1 MNPNSKIITLMNKPP
16 IPDGDDI
23 ECEEQWCNECGSGV
37 PHLRTVVFTPIGD
50 VHSSWFC
57 LSCFHR
63 YTFYKFRDKRTFPM
77 ESDQISEQSLFQG
90 MTEAMSLLELDENE
104 IKRAALLNFLS
115 NIYTTKN

>member
-1 MNPNSKIITLMNKPP
+1 
-16 IPDGDDI
+16 
-23 ECEEQWCNECGSGV
+23 
-37 PHLRTVVFTPIGD
+37 
-50 VHSSWFC
+50 
-57 LSCFHR
+57 
-63 YTFYKFRDKRTFPM
+63 M